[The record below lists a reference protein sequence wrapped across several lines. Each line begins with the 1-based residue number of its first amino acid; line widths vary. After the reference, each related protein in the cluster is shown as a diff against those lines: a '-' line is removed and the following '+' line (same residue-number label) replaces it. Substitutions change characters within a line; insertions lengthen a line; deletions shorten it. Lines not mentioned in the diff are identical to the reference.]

1 MLYNLIYFLGGIIV
15 GIAAHYYYTELQI
28 RRYLGYD
35 PRVRKETV
43 NTSKPVSNNLPGVED
58 DLPVDAD
65 FLKERKPVEGGRG
78 FYA

>member
-1 MLYNLIYFLGGIIV
+1 MFYNLIYFLGGIIV

-35 PRVRKETV
+35 PRVRIDT
-43 NTSKPVSNNLPGVED
+43 KPIKRDLPGVED
-58 DLPVDAD
+58 DVPVDED

>member
-1 MLYNLIYFLGGIIV
+1 MLYNLIYFLGGCIV
-15 GIAAHYYYTELQI
+15 GVAAHYYYTELQI

-35 PRVRKETV
+35 PRVKKDAP
-43 NTSKPVSNNLPGVED
+43 KPKNLPGVED
-58 DLPVDAD
+58 DVPVDGD